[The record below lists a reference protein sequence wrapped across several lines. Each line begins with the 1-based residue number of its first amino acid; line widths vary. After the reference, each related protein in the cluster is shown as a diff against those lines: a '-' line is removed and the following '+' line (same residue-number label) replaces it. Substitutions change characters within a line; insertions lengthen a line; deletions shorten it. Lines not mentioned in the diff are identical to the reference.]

1 MAQYTFARRT
11 VARRLAAAALISAL
25 SSPAAYGTDLTV
37 SVSDIKTADG
47 QLMLRLAGSEQ
58 QLADANSAIAS
69 LILTPDTAGVSFT
82 LHNVPAGTY
91 GIQLFHDE
99 NGNNKLDA
107 NLIGIP
113 KEPWAFSN
121 NAAGRFGPPKW
132 QDIRFEISAE
142 DAAVTQDISLNQ

>member
-1 MAQYTFARRT
+1 MTHYTFARH
-11 VARRLAAAALISAL
+11 LAAAALVTTL
-25 SSPAAYGTDLTV
+25 SSAAAHGADLTI
-37 SVSDIKTADG
+37 SVNDIKTADG
-47 QLMLRLAGSEQ
+47 QLMLSLGGSEQ

-69 LILTPDTAGVSFT
+69 LILTPNTAGVSFT

-99 NGNNKLDA
+99 NGNGELDA
-107 NLIGIP
+107 NMIGIP

-132 QDIRFEISAE
+132 QNIRFEISAE
-142 DAAVTQDISLNQ
+142 DTSVTQDISLNH